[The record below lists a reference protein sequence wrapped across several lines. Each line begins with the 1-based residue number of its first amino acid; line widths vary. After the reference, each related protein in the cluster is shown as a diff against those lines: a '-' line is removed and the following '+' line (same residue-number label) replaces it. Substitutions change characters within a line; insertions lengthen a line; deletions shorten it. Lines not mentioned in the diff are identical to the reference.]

1 MPWCPQCGS
10 EYRDGF
16 TECSE
21 CRVALVER
29 EPAPSQTPADPDAPE
44 PEPDWVT
51 VGVFS
56 TNEEARLAQGFL
68 HGEGISSAIL
78 FDRERDEELGV
89 GVVGE
94 VEIKVPP
101 AQLAQARTLLADA
114 ERGVVALDESAA
126 AGDAPAEAEGE
137 GKP

>member
-21 CRVALVER
+21 CHVALVER
-29 EPAPSQTPADPDAPE
+29 EPAPQPPPADPDAPE
-44 PEPDWVT
+44 PGPDWVT

-89 GVVGE
+89 GVIGD

-101 AQLAQARTLLADA
+101 AQLAQARTLLSDA
-114 ERGVVALDESAA
+114 ERGVVALDESADSGDP
-126 AGDAPAEAEGE
+126 AGEGE